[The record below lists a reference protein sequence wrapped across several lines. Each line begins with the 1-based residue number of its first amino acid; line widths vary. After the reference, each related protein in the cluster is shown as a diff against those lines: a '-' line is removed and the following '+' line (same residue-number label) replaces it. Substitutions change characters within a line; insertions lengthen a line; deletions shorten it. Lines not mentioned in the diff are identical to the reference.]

1 MAPGPYDRH
10 PLLNGFPFAVLRAE
24 PTKQENRDVDCRNKV
39 GKKTVLYSTKPCPNQ
54 SVSALPVGGEVTTM
68 AFDDSTKMPPTGH
81 HSRRDTFKSAPDEP
95 QQGSAQPEFAR
106 HSTIERA
113 VRRLGW
119 TPQMPYKTPRALD
132 DIVNEQRVRFG
143 RRVGSTRLS
152 LVSRLCLASVLVAV
166 PAAGIFWFRHL
177 AAEKAFTE
185 STPSEEAPAEARE
198 RTWST
203 TAPTERPPAT
213 GVVQSAAPARPA
225 PTAASAQAAPES
237 EANLAFGSPP
247 AVAPPGEPAPNTAR
261 TPAESTPG
269 VASTAVVG
277 ALATPTGKPE
287 LNAATAPAAPTSTA
301 TSTVTTPRPPKPPAE
316 LGFSATEIAALL
328 ARGDWLLA
336 TGDVASARI
345 FYERAAHSGEAQAAV
360 RLGQTFDPVFLDRAH
375 LRSVP
380 SDLGMALFWYRLAR
394 DLGAAQVERRLKTLE
409 TKRGG

>member
-1 MAPGPYDRH
+1 MAI
-10 PLLNGFPFAVLRAE
+10 
-24 PTKQENRDVDCRNKV
+24 
-39 GKKTVLYSTKPCPNQ
+39 
-54 SVSALPVGGEVTTM
+54 
-68 AFDDSTKMPPTGH
+68 DDSTKMPPTGH
-81 HSRRDTFKSAPDEP
+81 QGRRDMFKNAPDEP
-95 QQGSAQPEFAR
+95 QQGNAQPEFAR

-119 TPQMPYKTPRALD
+119 TPQTPYKTPRGLD
-132 DIVNEQRVRFG
+132 DVVTEQRVRFG

-166 PAAGIFWFRHL
+166 PAAAGIFWFRHL

-185 STPSEEAPAEARE
+185 STPTEEAPAKARE

-247 AVAPPGEPAPNTAR
+247 AVAPPGKPAPNTAR
-261 TPAESTPG
+261 TPAEATPG
-269 VASTAVVG
+269 VTSTAVAG
-277 ALATPTGKPE
+277 ALATPAGKPE

-301 TSTVTTPRPPKPPAE
+301 TSTVTTLRPPKPPAE

-328 ARGDWLLA
+328 ARGDWLFA

-345 FYERAAHSGEAQAAV
+345 FYERAAHSGVAQAAV

-375 LRSVP
+375 LRGVP

-409 TKRGG
+409 TKQGG

>member
-1 MAPGPYDRH
+1 MAI
-10 PLLNGFPFAVLRAE
+10 
-24 PTKQENRDVDCRNKV
+24 
-39 GKKTVLYSTKPCPNQ
+39 
-54 SVSALPVGGEVTTM
+54 
-68 AFDDSTKMPPTGH
+68 DDSTKMPPTGQ
-81 HSRRDTFKSAPDEP
+81 HSRRDMFKNAPDEP

-119 TPQMPYKTPRALD
+119 TPEMPYTTPRGRD
-132 DIVNEQRVRFG
+132 DFVKEQRVRFG

-152 LVSRLCLASVLVAV
+152 LVSRLCLASVVVAV
-166 PAAGIFWFRHL
+166 PAAAGIFWFWHL

-185 STPSEEAPAEARE
+185 STPTEEAPAKAGE
-198 RTWST
+198 RTWPT
-203 TAPTERPPAT
+203 TAPTERPAAT
-213 GVVQSAAPARPA
+213 GVVQSAAPA
-225 PTAASAQAAPES
+225 
-237 EANLAFGSPP
+237 
-247 AVAPPGEPAPNTAR
+247 VAPPGEPASNTAR

-269 VASTAVVG
+269 VASTGAVG
-277 ALATPTGKPE
+277 ALASPAGKPE
-287 LNAATAPAAPTSTA
+287 VNAATAPGALTSPA
-301 TSTVTTPRPPKPPAE
+301 TSTVTTLRPPKPQAG

-360 RLGQTFDPVFLDRAH
+360 RLGQTFDPDFLDRAH

-394 DLGAAQVERRLKTLE
+394 DLGAAQVERRLKVLE
-409 TKRGG
+409 TKQGG